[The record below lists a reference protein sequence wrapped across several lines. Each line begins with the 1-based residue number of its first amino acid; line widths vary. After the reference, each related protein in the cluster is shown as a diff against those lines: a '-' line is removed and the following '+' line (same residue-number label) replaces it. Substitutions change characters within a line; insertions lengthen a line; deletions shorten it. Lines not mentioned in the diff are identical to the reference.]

1 MQQGLYNGFLAAGI
15 LYGLIARKIDF
26 VVFSLL
32 CVVAAGI
39 FGGLTV
45 SPRIIMIQ
53 ALPAVIALVLF
64 AASRPKA

>member
-15 LYGLIARKIDF
+15 LYGLMARKIDF

-53 ALPAVIALVLF
+53 ALPAIIALVLF